1 MIRLT
6 RTRLGQDL
14 KNSFSR
20 MSFRAEMTKRGQI
33 LQKPRVPPRV
43 PLPIPPTTTLTS
55 EQGWVQRLQS
65 RFCLILRGEANRL
78 DVEHHTAPRAGLDSQ
93 MDWII
98 PEFPREVLSPFVE

>member
-14 KNSFSR
+14 TNSFSR

-65 RFCLILRGEANRL
+65 RVCWILRGEANRL
-78 DVEHHTAPRAGLDSQ
+78 DVERHTAPRAGLDSQ
-93 MDWII
+93 IDWITL
-98 PEFPREVLSPFVE
+98 EFPREVHSPSVE